1 MKTTSMIRLDN
12 LNLLVEEAGGVPE
25 LAKLMGYKQPSY
37 LYQIINQTI
46 VQNGKAKNIGNNM
59 AEKLE
64 RVMNKP
70 KGWLDMPHQ
79 TQTDNSTQTLNAS
92 NIGVQIGRD
101 NYGDVCGHTNPGNG
115 TINIHKENNNFSEK
129 NTINSNAKPVNP
141 KKLTVMEALQLAT
154 PFAMKRVSE
163 EFFEQEELPQGYS
176 IEQAQV
182 DTLFEYAKLI
192 LLTYPHYK
200 YELERLSVYDDP
212 KRIYPTD

>member
-1 MKTTSMIRLDN
+1 MYS
-12 LNLLVEEAGGVPE
+12 G
-25 LAKLMGYKQPSY
+25 
-37 LYQIINQTI
+37 
-46 VQNGKAKNIGNNM
+46 
-59 AEKLE
+59 EKLGE
-64 RVMNKP
+64 AIKTALKKKGAKQADLARFFGVKP
-70 KGWLDMPHQ
+70 QSVSGWLKHGRVAKEHLDKLISYFSDVVPPSHFGIESLTAMNQ
-79 TQTDNSTQTLNAS
+79 FQCNDNGNQTLNVS
-92 NIGVQIGRD
+92 NVGVQISGH

-115 TINIHKENNNFSEK
+115 TINIHQENNNFSEK
-129 NTINSNAKPVNP
+129 TTTNSNVKLLNP